1 MLKNLEALKIPA
13 SINRRIGQAMH
24 DYAMLA
30 DGDRILIGLSGG
42 IDSLVL
48 TSVLAGWQKKAPI
61 SYSLTA
67 ITIDHEFWKEAEGGV
82 DPHDSIGRQVARMQ
96 VDYRVERGWVLT
108 EEERTCYQCA
118 RNRRSQLF
126 EYARQHDYNKIA
138 FGHHR
143 DDLIETF
150 FLNMLYS
157 GNISTMVPKQALFSG
172 NLHIIRPL
180 AYLEKSEV
188 MTIGK
193 RQGLEAVA
201 NLCPLEDKTRRE
213 KVRTILEGIYRQEPG
228 AKKSL
233 FASLSNVR
241 KGYLL

>member
-1 MLKNLEALKIPA
+1 MKNHAILQIPA
-13 SINRRIGQAMH
+13 TMNRRIGRAMH
-24 DYAMLA
+24 DYNMLA
-30 DGDRILIGLSGG
+30 DGDRVLIGLSGG

-67 ITIDHEFWKEAEGGV
+67 ITIDHEFWKEVEDGV
-82 DPHDSIGRQVARMQ
+82 GPHESIGSQVEEMQ
-96 VDYRVERGWVLT
+96 VEYHVEKSWELA

-150 FLNMLYS
+150 FLNMMYS
-157 GNISTMVPKQALFSG
+157 GNISTMVPKQELFSG

-180 AYLEKSEV
+180 AYLDKSEV
-188 MTIGK
+188 MAIGNNQRLK
-193 RQGLEAVA
+193 AIA

-213 KVRTILEGIYRQEPG
+213 KVRTILERIYKQEPE
-228 AKKSL
+228 AKKSI

-241 KGYLL
+241 EGYLL